1 MKNLFLILL
10 TLPNLL
16 LLYPSS
22 NKFFAKDSSIMDTV
36 LTRWK
41 DASLLS
47 FNPIRTKDV
56 YELKVMDGAK
66 NVVQD
71 LSAPDGIRMKILT
84 LLVDS
89 AIINLSK
96 DEFYLVEEFA
106 SGEEAEYVYYL
117 ICPDKNSSLYIYKAK
132 KWNSRNSEKLSQK
145 QIINAFRR
153 FKIHLS
159 CRDKDWSFVSYE
171 SISHFKQGTIQ
182 SKFSPVV
189 CKSSYGNLFR

>member
-10 TLPNLL
+10 TLPSLL
-16 LLYPSS
+16 LLYPSGHKS
-22 NKFFAKDSSIMDTV
+22 FLKDSSIMDTV

-47 FNPIRTKDV
+47 FTQTRTKDV
-56 YELKVMDGAK
+56 YELKVMDRAK
-66 NVVQD
+66 NVVQG
-71 LSAPDGIRMKILT
+71 LSTPDGMRMKILT
-84 LLVDS
+84 LLADS
-89 AIINLSK
+89 AIINLTK

-106 SGEEAEYVYYL
+106 SGEEAEYVYY
-117 ICPDKNSSLYIYKAK
+117 IIRPNKNSSLYIYKAK
-132 KWNSRNSEKLSQK
+132 KWSSRNGEKLSQK

-153 FKIHLS
+153 FKIYLS

-171 SISHFKQGTIQ
+171 SISHFKQGAVQ